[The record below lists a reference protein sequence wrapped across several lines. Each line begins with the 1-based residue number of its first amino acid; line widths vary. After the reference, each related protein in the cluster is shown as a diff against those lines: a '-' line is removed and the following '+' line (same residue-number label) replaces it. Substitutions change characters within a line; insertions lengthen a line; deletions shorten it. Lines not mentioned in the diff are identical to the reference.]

1 MSKNSDAD
9 LFREIEHTGD
19 VGIEIEA
26 GSRAELFRRAAA
38 AIAQLMVDT
47 ATVLRIERRELS
59 VPAADD
65 ADLMHDLLSVLLQT
79 FVVDC
84 FIWSEV
90 MIDDSGPGLKVCL
103 LGERFD
109 PDRHEFRQEIKAV
122 TYHELSVRSA
132 DGRWLARI
140 IFDV

>member
-1 MSKNSDAD
+1 MSRNSGAD

-26 GSRAELFRRAAA
+26 GSRAELFRRAAL

-47 ATVLRIERRELS
+47 TTVLRSERRELS

-90 MIDDSGPGLKVCL
+90 MIDDSGPGLKVYL

-109 PDRHEFRQEIKAV
+109 PDRHEFRHEIKAV

-132 DGRWLARI
+132 GGRWLARI